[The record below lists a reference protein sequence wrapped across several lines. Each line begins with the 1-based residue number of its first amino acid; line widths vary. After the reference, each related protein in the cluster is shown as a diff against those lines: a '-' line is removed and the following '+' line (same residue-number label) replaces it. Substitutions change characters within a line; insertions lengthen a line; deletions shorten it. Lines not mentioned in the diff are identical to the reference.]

1 MAYALEVVSFHYLCG
16 SNYRGGA
23 RLDVPR
29 RLSVLLLCAV
39 SYSLLF
45 CAASLSLSCRVEM
58 LILESVEPRLIGDQ
72 TSPPSPVQLKE
83 FRMKCA
89 PSKAKETKVKT
100 APFSDSERVKRD
112 LKQTEDIITML
123 DRRRQLWED
132 DTNEYLANPDLEG
145 ADKDT
150 AIKRQL
156 MVWGGESQHC
166 GLLFLLSHQH
176 LPHPARVAPVAS
188 VSLFAWTV

>member
-1 MAYALEVVSFHYLCG
+1 
-16 SNYRGGA
+16 
-23 RLDVPR
+23 
-29 RLSVLLLCAV
+29 
-39 SYSLLF
+39 
-45 CAASLSLSCRVEM
+45 
-58 LILESVEPRLIGDQ
+58 
-72 TSPPSPVQLKE
+72 
-83 FRMKCA
+83 MKCA